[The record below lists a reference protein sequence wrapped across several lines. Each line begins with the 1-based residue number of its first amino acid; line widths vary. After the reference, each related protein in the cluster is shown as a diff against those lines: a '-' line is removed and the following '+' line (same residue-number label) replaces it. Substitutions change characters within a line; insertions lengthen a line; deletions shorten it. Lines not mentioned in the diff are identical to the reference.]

1 MMSWVWS
8 SFDPFYACCTL
19 LKWLGFVVPVHGAV
33 QPREVVQARGHIG
46 MIRAEGLLPDRQ
58 GALVERLGLRV
69 VALGVVQQREVVQAP
84 GHIGMIRAEGILQ
97 DRQRAL
103 IERLGLRVL
112 TLGAVIED
120 GAMKRGKY
128 GPRKAVISN

>member
-1 MMSWVWS
+1 MMSWVYS
-8 SFDPFYACCTL
+8 SFDRFYTCGTL

-69 VALGVVQQREVVQAP
+69 VALSFVKQGQVVQVSRYIRM
-84 GHIGMIRAEGILQ
+84 IGTIGFLIN
-97 DRQRAL
+97 RQGAL
-103 IERLGLRVL
+103 VEWLGLRVL
-112 TLGAVIED
+112 TLGAVQL
-120 GAMKRGKY
+120 R
-128 GPRKAVISN
+128 